1 LTTNAEIQPGQCI
14 MANYDPDG
22 SGGYWADTPF
32 NPKKLSSVRHIS
44 PEDLVTHF
52 KDRYTDEPDGFH
64 TKLTRII
71 ESYLSQVTH
80 HVGEADEL
88 MACFKKEISECEMA
102 DPLPFIRRTNGTLER
117 VYPLDM
123 ILNADPVCPV
133 MVKAAL
139 ECGVPIIEKT
149 TEDIIR
155 TVLNHKG
162 IDKLDQKGIL
172 YSLFE
177 QSIDIRMALDVAEEA
192 RYTDV
197 IFLAIWSRLTY
208 GRRGYRNWLMQ
219 GRNHK
224 DAHEPNLQRLFKNK
238 FFNGKSK
245 EDIKRFF
252 LGKKAV
258 VKELVNAMKDDK
270 TSDEDVKN
278 VLCQGQKELE
288 EIIQS
293 ILEPVKI

>member
-1 LTTNAEIQPGQCI
+1 
-14 MANYDPDG
+14 
-22 SGGYWADTPF
+22 
-32 NPKKLSSVRHIS
+32 
-44 PEDLVTHF
+44 
-52 KDRYTDEPDGFH
+52 
-64 TKLTRII
+64 
-71 ESYLSQVTH
+71 
-80 HVGEADEL
+80 
-88 MACFKKEISECEMA
+88 
-102 DPLPFIRRTNGTLER
+102 
-117 VYPLDM
+117 
-123 ILNADPVCPV
+123 
-133 MVKAAL
+133 
-139 ECGVPIIEKT
+139 
-149 TEDIIR
+149 
-155 TVLNHKG
+155 
-162 IDKLDQKGIL
+162 
-172 YSLFE
+172 
-177 QSIDIRMALDVAEEA
+177 VAEEA